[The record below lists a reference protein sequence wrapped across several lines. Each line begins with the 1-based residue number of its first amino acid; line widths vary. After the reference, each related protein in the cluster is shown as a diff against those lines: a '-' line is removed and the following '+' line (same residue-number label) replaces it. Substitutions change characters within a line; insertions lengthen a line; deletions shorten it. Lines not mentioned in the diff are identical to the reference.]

1 MERKI
6 RLRLAVPADIPV
18 LRALI
23 DASVRG
29 LQAQDY
35 SAAQIEGA
43 LKTVFGVDSQLIA
56 DGTYIVAEASLD
68 GVERADGKDLKTKS
82 VIAGCGGWSKR
93 KTLYG
98 SDHWTGREDELLD
111 PRHDA
116 AKIRAFFIHPDWARR
131 GIGSMILEACEAA
144 AKAAGFTRYEMGA
157 TLTGAKLFSVKGY
170 VAVRPIEI
178 PLVNGERL
186 PVIHMEKQA

>member
-1 MERKI
+1 MNIHI
-6 RLRLAVPADIPV
+6 RLATPVDIPV
-18 LRALI
+18 LGALI

-35 SAAQIEGA
+35 SPAQIEGA

-56 DGTYIVAEASLD
+56 DGTYFVAEADPGALQ
-68 GVERADGKDLKTKS
+68 RAEQKNVHAEP

-98 SDHWTGREDELLD
+98 SDHWTGREDALLD

-116 AKIRAFFIHPDWARR
+116 AKIRAFFIHSAWARR

-144 AKAAGFTRYEMGA
+144 ARAAGFARYEMGA
-157 TLTGAKLFSVKGY
+157 TLTGAKLFGTRGY
-170 VAVRPIEI
+170 VAVRPIAI
-178 PLVNGERL
+178 PLVNGETL